1 LLWPPL
7 IMPLT
12 RISID
17 MALALVDT
25 GSWVCRESREAFG
38 KLAQVD
44 RSSRVRTLSKSWRT
58 VLRIASMVMFVRLGV
73 SRFHREDVLT
83 CSNMLSSWS
92 QVGLKLVSSWS
103 VAGLVV
109 HAEPRLTGARSTPP
123 VGDGACEVGRH
134 SGRNSGGTEAR
145 DCRHRSMLL
154 ASEGASST
162 AGGAS

>member
-1 LLWPPL
+1 
-7 IMPLT
+7 M
-12 RISID
+12 
-17 MALALVDT
+17 
-25 GSWVCRESREAFG
+25 G
-38 KLAQVD
+38 
-44 RSSRVRTLSKSWRT
+44 LS
-58 VLRIASMVMFVRLGV
+58 GV
-73 SRFHREDVLT
+73 SGSFWEACSGGQELKSQNLVKILADCPAHCIYGNVCKVGSVTLPQGGR
-83 CSNMLSSWS
+83 SNMLQHALKLVSSWS